1 MAYIGWHIVSRD
13 VYTAGTPLDNDLY
26 FITGENV
33 IYRGTELY
41 TKSLE
46 FYTDTLP
53 TSPAPNRI
61 YVNSAT
67 LEGKAYVD
75 GEWKTVIKP
84 LADTVTADE
93 TNGVTGKAVAT
104 YVSEKIKEITG
115 SGAVLTGATWD
126 GTEHVLTF
134 AKGDNTNVNITL
146 TGLGCSLSYNST
158 TGALQLLDAS
168 GETIGDAVNLAL
180 EKFVQSGEYDA
191 ESQKIILYFDAEK
204 TDKVEIPVGDL
215 VDVYTV
221 ENTATINL
229 TMVANK
235 ITAAVNISK
244 AEGNAL
250 EAKEDGL
257 YVAPTDVSGKADKDA
272 DAVEGNIA
280 VFDKDGNPVDSGK
293 NFDDIQSNAAIY
305 VGASIDEAVAGNTPK
320 QGDFCIVKKQIG
332 TSDKYEHTAYIYN
345 NDAWAAFDGNYSA
358 ENVYFP
364 KDLESTYAIGNITLT
379 NGIGSAPVAGKN
391 LIDGWNSIFVKEK
404 NPSITQPSVS
414 ISAPQNKAYEVGTTV
429 TPSFTAT
436 LNPGSYEFGAKDDV
450 AGTGITAT
458 EWEVTDTASHTLA
471 ANTGSFDALVVAD
484 DTNYKITAKATY
496 GDGNIPVTN
505 CKNEYAAGQ
514 IKAGSK
520 SATSAAITG
529 FRKTFYGTLT
539 TKDELTSDVI
549 RGLTGKSTS
558 ALKAGSKFT
567 VSVPVGA
574 LRIVIAY
581 PASIRDVNSILDVNG
596 MRAEIKTAFTISQ
609 VDVEG
614 ANNYN
619 AIAYKVAVMDFAN
632 PNDTANTLEVTL

>member
-1 MAYIGWHIVSRD
+1 MAYISWHIVSRD
-13 VYTAGTPLDNDLY
+13 VYNAGTPLDNDLY

-41 TKSLE
+41 TKSME
-46 FYTDTLP
+46 FYTGDLP
-53 TSPAPNRI
+53 TNPSPNRI
-61 YVNSAT
+61 YVNST
-67 LEGKAYVD
+67 TFEGKSYVD
-75 GEWKTVIKP
+75 GEWKTIIKA
-84 LADTVTADE
+84 LADTVTADGDA
-93 TNGVTGKAVAT
+93 GVTGKAVAN
-104 YVSEKIKEITG
+104 YVTEKIGEITG
-115 SGAVLTGATWD
+115 SGTVLTGATWD

-134 AKGDNTNVNITL
+134 DKGDGNNVTITL
-146 TGLGCSLSYNST
+146 TGLGTSLSYNGI

-168 GETIGDAVNLAL
+168 GEAIGDAVNLAL
-180 EKFVQSGEYDA
+180 EKFVHSGEYDS

-221 ENTATINL
+221 DNTATINL

-244 AEGNAL
+244 TEGNAL

-257 YVAPTDVSGKADKDA
+257 YVAPTDISGKAEKDKDA
-272 DAVEGNIA
+272 VKGNIA
-280 VFDKDGNPVDSGK
+280 VFDADGNPVDSGK
-293 NFDDIQSNAAIY
+293 NLSDIQSNAAIY
-305 VGASIDEAVAGNTPK
+305 VGSSIEEAVAGNTPK
-320 QGDFCIVKKQIG
+320 QNDICIVKKQIG
-332 TSDKYEHTAYIYN
+332 TSNKYEHTAYIYN

-364 KDLESTYAIGNITLT
+364 ADLSTTNAIGNITLT
-379 NGIGSAPVAGKN
+379 NGMGTVPSAGKN
-391 LIDGWNSIFVKEK
+391 LIETWNSIFVKEK
-404 NPSITQPSVS
+404 NPTVTQPSVS
-414 ISAPQNKAYEVGTTV
+414 ISAPQNKAYEVGTSV
-429 TPSFTAT
+429 TPTFTAT
-436 LNPGSYEFGAKDDV
+436 LNAGSYQFGAKDGAV
-450 AGTGITAT
+450 GTGVTAT
-458 EWEVTDTASHTLA
+458 AWEVTDTASHTLA

-505 CKNEYAAGQ
+505 CGSDYVAGQ

-520 SATSAAITG
+520 SNTSAAITG

-539 TKDELTSDVI
+539 TKDELTSDAI

-574 LRIVIAY
+574 LRVVIAY
-581 PASIRDVNSILDVNG
+581 PASIRDINSILDVNG

-609 VDVEG
+609 IDVEG
-614 ANNYN
+614 ANNYT